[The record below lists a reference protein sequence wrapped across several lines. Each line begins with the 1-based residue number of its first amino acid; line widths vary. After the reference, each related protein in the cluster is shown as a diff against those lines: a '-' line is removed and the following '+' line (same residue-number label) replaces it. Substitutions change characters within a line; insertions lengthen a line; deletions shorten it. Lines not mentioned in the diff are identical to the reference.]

1 MKLLHA
7 CINTLFAACIVTGC
21 KSSSEVKDTGI
32 KGFSEMQEV
41 HLPLVEKGLSLDP
54 RLSSG
59 LAATNVA
66 RLLFE
71 GLTYIDENGKIFP
84 GMAKDIQI
92 SSDLKSYTFSLREAE
107 WSNGDKV
114 KSSDFEYAWMSALS
128 PEMKAPGAY
137 MLFPIKNAQSY
148 FEGKCSYDDVGIHAM
163 DDKTLVINLESPSPY
178 FLQLT
183 ATSMYL
189 PVNQKWAEAHPG
201 FTEGGDKTCVSNGS
215 FKVAS
220 FVQDEQLEL
229 VKNERYWGNTTVRID
244 KAHISF
250 MDDQAALASFQK
262 GEVDWVGAPISTLG
276 QAGQETL
283 TESSQLKFAPV
294 AGTQFLRINVAKA
307 PLSSAKFREALMLAT
322 DSQSIVTNIMKGQ
335 QIPAGALVPPG
346 MGLTEKAPAY
356 DAAEATKLF
365 EEALLDMGMTRNDL
379 PAITLSY
386 ISSERMQ
393 KIAEFLAQNWKSAFG
408 IDIKLEGAV
417 SSSFYDKLFAE
428 DYQIAA
434 GSWFADYFDPMSFL
448 SVFQGKNNG
457 TNYTSWANP
466 DYTRLLQQSN
476 LEMDP
481 VKRMQLLQMAQ
492 DVLMQDLPILPLF
505 HFAFSYGK
513 NDRLKDVTISP
524 MGMVDIDDSY
534 LIDAE

>member
-7 CINTLFAACIVTGC
+7 CIHTLFAACVLTGC
-21 KSSSEVKDTGI
+21 KSNSKAKETGI
-32 KGFSEMQEV
+32 EGFSEKQEV

-84 GMAKDIQI
+84 GMAENIQI
-92 SSDLKSYTFSLREAE
+92 SSDLKSYTFSLRDAE

-114 KSSDFEYAWMSALS
+114 KSSDFEYAWMSALN

-137 MLFPIKNAQSY
+137 MLFAIKNAQNF
-148 FEGKCSYDDVGIHAM
+148 FEGKASYDDVGIHAL
-163 DDKTLVINLESPSPY
+163 DDKTLVVNLESPSPY

-183 ATSMYL
+183 ATSAYL
-189 PVNQKWAEAHPG
+189 PVHEKWAEANTG
-201 FTEGGDKTCVSNGS
+201 FKEGSDQTCVSNGS
-215 FKVAS
+215 FRVAS
-220 FVQDEQLEL
+220 FAPDEKLEL
-229 VKNERYWGNTTVRID
+229 VKNERYWGHTTVRID

-250 MDDQAALASFQK
+250 MDDEAALELFQK
-262 GEVDWVGAPISTLG
+262 GEIDWVGAPVSTLG
-276 QAGQETL
+276 QAGQEA
-283 TESSQLKFAPV
+283 LKTSNKLSFAPV
-294 AGTQFLRINVAKA
+294 AGTQFLRLNVAKA
-307 PLSSAKFREALMLAT
+307 PLSNATFRKALMLASDNQT
-322 DSQSIVTNIMKGQ
+322 IVASIMKGE
-335 QIPAGALVPPG
+335 QIPAGALVPPR
-346 MGLTEKAPAY
+346 MGLIEKAHTY
-356 DAAEATKLF
+356 DPVEATKLF
-365 EEALLDMGMTRNDL
+365 EEALLELGMTRNDL

-408 IDIKLEGAV
+408 IDISLEGQV

-448 SVFQGKNNG
+448 SVFQNKNNG
-457 TNYTSWANP
+457 TNYTSWANT
-466 DYTRLLQQSN
+466 DYTMLLNESN

-481 VKRMQLLQMAQ
+481 VKRMELLQQAQ

-513 NDRLKDVTISP
+513 NDRLRDVTISP

-534 LIDAE
+534 LIDEE